1 MTRRYALLPVLF
13 LTLLAAGCSSSR
25 PRTAGSTFQRGVAS
39 WYGPGFH
46 GRATASGERYD
57 MSAMTAA
64 HPTLPFGTLVEVRN
78 LENGAVARVRIND
91 RGPFK
96 KNRIIDL
103 SHAAAHA
110 IGMLGP
116 GTAVVELVAVGL
128 DPPGPRAF
136 AVQVGAFQEQGLAE
150 ELAARLRQDFPA
162 VAVRSDQVWYRVQV
176 GEFALRDEAEE
187 LRAELRDL
195 GYGALIVPL
204 AASDRRG
211 SI

>member
-25 PRTAGSTFQRGVAS
+25 PRTSGSTYERGVAS

-57 MSAMTAA
+57 MRAMTAA
-64 HPTLPFGTLVEVRN
+64 HQTLPFGTLVEVRN

-103 SHAAAHA
+103 SHAAAEA

-116 GTAVVELVAVGL
+116 GTARVELVAVGVV
-128 DPPGPRAF
+128 PSGPRAF
-136 AVQVGAFQEQGLAE
+136 VVQVGAFQEPALAE
-150 ELAARLRQDFPA
+150 ELAARLRRDYPA
-162 VAVRSDQVWYRVQV
+162 VEVRSDQVWYRVQV
-176 GEFALRDEAEE
+176 GAFSVRADAEE
-187 LRAELRDL
+187 LGDALRAR
-195 GYGALIVPL
+195 GYGVLIVPL
-204 AASDRRG
+204 EPGDQRG
-211 SI
+211 AL